1 MNTHYNPLKLFL
13 LVLFSANSYFATAQ
27 MGKGKSL
34 FLKEHYRK
42 ALPIFEEIV
51 KEEPEN
57 AEALYYAGICHVKNY
72 ENQEGLGYIQKAKSI
87 DADVDKKYQDYWMGV
102 AHHYNY
108 NFDSAKFYYN
118 RYKYSLSEKDQRIEE
133 VNKLISE
140 TEYAKQH
147 LNAKNRYW
155 VEFIEGINTSHAEH
169 SPVISSDGKVL
180 YYTSRNNKVTGEEVA
195 EFDGDFYED
204 IYAVKVK
211 EDGSLG
217 ERHSLG
223 ADLNT
228 KHHDAS
234 CQIFD
239 NDTKLLIYRWK
250 DGGNLYISEKNE
262 LTNHWKEP
270 KLILPMGAV
279 NTKSYESHGFIT
291 DNGNTLY
298 FSSNY
303 KNSNRDLDILVSKK
317 VDGKWQEPKKLST
330 NINSSYD
337 EDAPFIM
344 PDGKT
349 MYFSSRG
356 HESMGGYDIFKSE
369 WDEEIN
375 DWGVAVHMGLPVNT
389 PEEDSYLVWEENG
402 WQGYFTSERK
412 GGAGEKDIY
421 RFGRTFNLIME
432 GVVASEKDGSRIP
445 NVKLDFENLQY
456 NVDYHAITNDTG
468 YYRIDIASDLAFVLD
483 FAIQLPGENPENPFF
498 QDKINIPLAKRP
510 NIKIRRDF
518 LVPYDNTTQLLLTGI
533 ITEKNTGDRINGD
546 LVIRDL
552 ETGEE
557 FKRIST
563 NDGSYKVDLEV
574 PKGKKY
580 EIDFYE
586 GGIAYQKVSDFTVPT
601 DGEIKRDV
609 IINRFDNDLLKG
621 EYPKFVKHVYFD
633 FDKAYLRRSSSA
645 TIKEAVSILNKYPSK
660 SIKILG
666 HTDFFGENNYND
678 DLSQR
683 RASAVYEQFLAQ
695 GIDPERMAITFS
707 GEESPIANN
716 QVGGRD
722 NPSNRQ
728 LNRRVEIIDNDYA
741 NLLDGKAGLLY
752 LTFKKGS
759 KEIDGM
765 VSVYDLNTDKLV
777 GQSKTVDGVF
787 TTITSITNSQN
798 YRVEFS
804 KDGAKTEKEIRFLLP
819 NSKVLYREIDVK

>member
-1 MNTHYNPLKLFL
+1 MYKNYYLLKIGLIAIL
-13 LVLFSANSYFATAQ
+13 LCAAYLSDAQ
-27 MGKGKSL
+27 MSKGKTL
-34 FLKEHYRK
+34 FFKEHYRK
-42 ALPIFEEIV
+42 ALPLFEEIV

-72 ENQEGLGYIQKAKSI
+72 ENQEGLDYIQKAKSM
-87 DADVDKKYQDYWMGV
+87 DSEVDKKYQDYWMGV

-108 NFDSAKFYYN
+108 NFDSAKFYYS
-118 RYKYSLSEKDQRIEE
+118 RYKGSLSGKDQRIEE

-140 TEYAKQH
+140 IQYAKQH
-147 LNAKNRYW
+147 LNAKNRFW
-155 VEFIEGINTSHAEH
+155 VEFIDGINTSHAEH
-169 SPVISSDGKVL
+169 SPVISSNGKVL
-180 YYTSRNNKVTGEEVA
+180 YYTSRNEKVTGEEEA
-195 EFDGDFYED
+195 DFDGDFYED

-211 EDGSLG
+211 EDGTLG

-223 ADLNT
+223 LDLNT
-228 KHHDAS
+228 KHHDAT

-239 NDTKLLIYRWK
+239 NDSKLLIYRWNK
-250 DGGNLYISEKNE
+250 GGSLYISTKNK
-262 LTNHWKEP
+262 LTGHWGDP
-270 KLILPMGAV
+270 KLILPKGVV

-291 DNGNTLY
+291 DDGNTLY

-303 KNSNRDLDILVSKK
+303 KTENKDLDILISKK
-317 VDGKWQEPKKLST
+317 VDGEWQEPTKLGT

-337 EDAPFIM
+337 EDSPFIM

-369 WDEEIN
+369 WDEERKE
-375 DWGVAVHMGLPVNT
+375 WGVAVHMGLPINT

-412 GGAGEKDIY
+412 NGAGEKDIY
-421 RFGRTFNLIME
+421 RFGRTYDLIME

-445 NVKLDFENLQY
+445 NVKLDFGNEQY
-456 NVDYHAITNDTG
+456 NIAYNAVTNDTG
-468 YYRIDIASDLAFVLD
+468 YYKIEIASDLAFDLG
-483 FAIQLPGENPENPFF
+483 FAIKLPDSKTEPPFF
-498 QDKINIPLAKRP
+498 KDTINIPLAKRL

-533 ITEKNTGDRINGD
+533 ITERNSGDRINGD

-586 GGIAYQKVSDFTVPT
+586 GGIAYQKVNDFTVPT

-609 IINRFDNDLLKG
+609 IIDRIENDLLKS

-633 FDKAYLRRSSSA
+633 FDKAYIRRGSA
-645 TIKEAVSILNKYPSK
+645 TPLKEAIDILNKYPSK
-660 SIKILG
+660 SIRIVG
-666 HTDFFGENNYND
+666 HTDFFGENDYNQN
-678 DLSQR
+678 LSQR
-683 RASAVYEQFLAQ
+683 RASIVYEYLLNQ
-695 GIDPERMAITFS
+695 GVSPDRMAITFS
-707 GEESPIANN
+707 GEESPIAKNE
-716 QVGGRD
+716 VGGKD
-722 NPSNRQ
+722 KPKNRQ
-728 LNRRVEIIDNDYA
+728 LNRRVEVIDNDYA
-741 NLLDGKAGLLY
+741 NVLDGKAGLLY
-752 LTFKKGS
+752 LTFKKGM
-759 KEIDGM
+759 KGVDGT
-765 VSVYDLNTDKLV
+765 VSVYDLNTNKLV
-777 GQSKTVDGVF
+777 AQSTTVDGVF
-787 TTITSITNSQN
+787 TTITSIAKNQN

-804 KDGAKTEKEIRFLLP
+804 KDGVKTEEILKFLLP
-819 NSKVLYREIDVK
+819 DSKVLYREIGVK